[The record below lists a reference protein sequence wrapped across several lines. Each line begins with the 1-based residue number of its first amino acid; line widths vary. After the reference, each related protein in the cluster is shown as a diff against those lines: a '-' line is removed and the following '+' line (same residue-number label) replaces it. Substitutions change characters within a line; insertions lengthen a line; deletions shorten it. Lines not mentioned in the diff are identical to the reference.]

1 MINLSTDEMEDDQMD
16 KNEKLVSIIIP
27 ISVALIFSLI
37 CGIGFYFFWGSFNLF
52 GEQGFHHDSG
62 LSGARWGVCLG
73 IFGFSPLVITGVF
86 ALFKYKRQAKISLMI
101 MIAIYACWSVIILA
115 VSSYQNKKT
124 IQYHQLATSTEIAER
139 SIKRAKEGPVS
150 PDRTRFIEYLG
161 TNIWINE
168 FTPTSYGGDMSIVKV
183 KEIIEETSRLVLED
197 DEITPRPVNYGW
209 REYTSADSKTY
220 AMCMFYDDSTYTV
233 LYELF
238 PEQKEEWDD
247 SDIPM
252 PVKLEDDL
260 KRRYG

>member
-168 FTPTSYGGDMSIVKV
+168 FTPTSYGGGLCSKMMR
-183 KEIIEETSRLVLED
+183 SRQDRSTMGGENIRALTAKLMQCACFMM
-197 DEITPRPVNYGW
+197 IAHTL
-209 REYTSADSKTY
+209 
-220 AMCMFYDDSTYTV
+220 FYMNCFLNKKRNGMTV
-233 LYELF
+233 IY
-238 PEQKEEWDD
+238 
-247 SDIPM
+247 
-252 PVKLEDDL
+252 
-260 KRRYG
+260 RCR